1 MVSFSELWEAMEKSG
16 TSPLMDS
23 GEDGQVLTLVRAGK
37 DLRKED
43 ETPFWDDF
51 ITLCSNVQG
60 MSDLLG
66 VPSEKIRSWPGKIQE
81 ALDKLETHDAESP
94 NVRNDTEVIPT
105 GDNGAVT
112 VNVDPQ
118 LGAMQ

>member
-1 MVSFSELWEAMEKSG
+1 MEKSG

-23 GEDGQVLTLVRAGK
+23 GEDGQVLNLVRSGK

-43 ETPFWDDF
+43 ETSFWDDF
-51 ITLCSNVQG
+51 ISLCGNVQG
-60 MSDLLG
+60 MSDLFG
-66 VPSEKIRSWPGKIQE
+66 VSPDKIRSWPGKIQE

-94 NVRNDTEVIPT
+94 NVRNDTDVMPT

-118 LGAMQ
+118 LGGMQ

>member
-1 MVSFSELWEAMEKSG
+1 MVSFSELWEAMEKSK

-23 GEDGQVLTLVRAGK
+23 GEDGQVLNLVRAGK

-51 ITLCSNVQG
+51 ISLCSNAKG
-60 MSDLLG
+60 MSELLG
-66 VPSEKIRSWPGKIQE
+66 VSSEKVLTWPGKIQE
-81 ALDKLETHDAESP
+81 ALDKLESHDAESP
-94 NVRNDTEVIPT
+94 SVDTDTTMLPT

-112 VNVDPQ
+112 MNADPQ
-118 LGAMQ
+118 LGAMS